1 MKNRIGIWVAFS
13 FLLFCL
19 KSYAQPTG
27 NEDRWYWVN
36 TMVKIANP
44 VLDNLSQGTLKKN
57 MPFESLSTEPLR
69 REVSYLEAVGRTIC
83 GIAPWLELGQDQTKE
98 GKLRAKYIQMT
109 LKGLKNAVN
118 PDSPDYLMFDNRHF
132 QPLVD
137 AAHLVQGILRAP
149 KQIWGNLDKET
160 QVRLIKELKRTRG
173 IKPKES
179 NWLLFA
185 SMVEAALLEFT
196 GECDTYRLNY
206 GIHRFLEDGW
216 YKGDAWYGDGQEFHL
231 DFYNSIV
238 IHPMLTDILAIM
250 KKHNL
255 EGGENLDKQIIRQQR
270 LSEQLERLISPEGTY
285 PAVGRSIVYRFGIF
299 HALSQMSLMKR
310 LPEKLLGGQVRCAL
324 TAVLHRQFATPNN
337 FDKNGWLKIGL
348 SGNQINMSESYI
360 NTGSL
365 YMCATIFLA
374 LGLPA
379 EDSFWT
385 ETYMECVAADDIRQE
400 SLADGGARHLE
411 GEVAPTVAGVED
423 NASLP
428 GAPDLRFHMAAA
440 VDDRIPHALVHMAEH
455 IPGAQHRRDLLLGN
469 DRVAHMDHHRTAG
482 LLSDPDGLL

>member
-385 ETYMECVAADDIRQE
+385 ETYMEWTNMKAWNGIDVGADK
-400 SLADGGARHLE
+400 A
-411 GEVAPTVAGVED
+411 
-423 NASLP
+423 
-428 GAPDLRFHMAAA
+428 LRK
-440 VDDRIPHALVHMAEH
+440 
-455 IPGAQHRRDLLLGN
+455 G
-469 DRVAHMDHHRTAG
+469 
-482 LLSDPDGLL
+482 

>member
-173 IKPKES
+173 INPKKVTGCFLHL
-179 NWLLFA
+179 WWRLLCWNLQA
-185 SMVEAALLEFT
+185 SVT
-196 GECDTYRLNY
+196 
-206 GIHRFLEDGW
+206 
-216 YKGDAWYGDGQEFHL
+216 
-231 DFYNSIV
+231 
-238 IHPMLTDILAIM
+238 
-250 KKHNL
+250 
-255 EGGENLDKQIIRQQR
+255 
-270 LSEQLERLISPEGTY
+270 
-285 PAVGRSIVYRFGIF
+285 
-299 HALSQMSLMKR
+299 
-310 LPEKLLGGQVRCAL
+310 
-324 TAVLHRQFATPNN
+324 
-337 FDKNGWLKIGL
+337 
-348 SGNQINMSESYI
+348 
-360 NTGSL
+360 
-365 YMCATIFLA
+365 
-374 LGLPA
+374 
-379 EDSFWT
+379 
-385 ETYMECVAADDIRQE
+385 
-400 SLADGGARHLE
+400 
-411 GEVAPTVAGVED
+411 
-423 NASLP
+423 
-428 GAPDLRFHMAAA
+428 
-440 VDDRIPHALVHMAEH
+440 H
-455 IPGAQHRRDLLLGN
+455 ID
-469 DRVAHMDHHRTAG
+469 
-482 LLSDPDGLL
+482 

>member
-1 MKNRIGIWVAFS
+1 M
-13 FLLFCL
+13 
-19 KSYAQPTG
+19 
-27 NEDRWYWVN
+27 
-36 TMVKIANP
+36 
-44 VLDNLSQGTLKKN
+44 
-57 MPFESLSTEPLR
+57 
-69 REVSYLEAVGRTIC
+69 
-83 GIAPWLELGQDQTKE
+83 
-98 GKLRAKYIQMT
+98 
-109 LKGLKNAVN
+109 
-118 PDSPDYLMFDNRHF
+118 
-132 QPLVD
+132 
-137 AAHLVQGILRAP
+137 
-149 KQIWGNLDKET
+149 DKET

-206 GIHRFLEDGW
+206 GIHRFLEGGW

-385 ETYMECVAADDIRQE
+385 ETYMEWTNMKAWKGIDVGADK
-400 SLADGGARHLE
+400 A
-411 GEVAPTVAGVED
+411 
-423 NASLP
+423 
-428 GAPDLRFHMAAA
+428 LRK
-440 VDDRIPHALVHMAEH
+440 
-455 IPGAQHRRDLLLGN
+455 G
-469 DRVAHMDHHRTAG
+469 
-482 LLSDPDGLL
+482 